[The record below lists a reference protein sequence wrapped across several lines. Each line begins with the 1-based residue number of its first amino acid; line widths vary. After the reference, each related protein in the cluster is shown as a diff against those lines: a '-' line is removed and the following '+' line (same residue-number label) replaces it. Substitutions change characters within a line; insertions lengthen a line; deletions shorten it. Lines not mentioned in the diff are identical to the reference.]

1 MGTESSPPGN
11 AAERGPQIGLPLVS
25 IIVPVLND
33 AARIGRCV
41 AALLA
46 QDHPR
51 ERLEII
57 VVDNG
62 STDGTREEV
71 SRYPVTLLLEDSA
84 RTPYIARNRGLQRA
98 RGEVI
103 AFTDADCTP
112 RSDWITQA
120 LRALEESG
128 ADLVGGKVAFT
139 FSDRRGAGE
148 CFDSITNLEMER
160 NIRERGVAKT
170 GNLVVRRRVVEG
182 IGPFPDH
189 QRSGG
194 DVWWTGKASRAGFRI
209 VYAPEVVVEK
219 PARRL
224 GALLRKQFRVG
235 RGQIGAWRAEGV
247 ASGTLVTRLARG
259 FLPPSP
265 GSVRQAIRQRG
276 TPDMEQNL
284 GRIVVAGWLA
294 RAATNLGRLDAL
306 VRGGGK
312 RRAGEG
318 RGPRRE
324 RV

>member
-1 MGTESSPPGN
+1 MGTESIGSEDGV
-11 AAERGPQIGLPLVS
+11 ERGAYSGVPIVS
-25 IIVPVLND
+25 VIVPVLND

-41 AALLA
+41 EALLA

-62 STDGTREEV
+62 STDGTREV
-71 SRYPVTLLLEDSA
+71 ISRYPVTLLLEDSA
-84 RTPYIARNRGLQRA
+84 RTPYIARNRGLERA
-98 RGEVI
+98 SGEVL

-112 RSDWITQA
+112 RPDWITQA
-120 LRALEESG
+120 LRALEESE

-139 FSDRRGAGE
+139 FSDRRDAGE

-170 GNLVVRRRVVEG
+170 GNLIVRRKVVEG

-209 VYAPEVVVEK
+209 VYAPDVVVEK
-219 PARRL
+219 PARPL

-247 ASGTLVTRLARG
+247 GSGALATRLARG

-294 RAATNLGRLDAL
+294 RSATNLGRLDAL
-306 VRGGGK
+306 L
-312 RRAGEG
+312 RRRQNG
-318 RGPRRE
+318 RRTPQE
-324 RV
+324 PV